1 MLDGVLFFPVTPFG
15 ADGTVDYEALAE
27 HVRRGLAAAA
37 AGLTGEVSQPRMV
50 G

>member
-15 ADGTVDYEALAE
+15 ADGTVHVEQLAAIIAAG
-27 HVRRGLAAAA
+27 RAAA
-37 AGLTGEVSQPRMV
+37 AGLTGEVSEPRMV